1 MLDEQQD
8 LNKKLMDIEN
18 ERMKSALDLLHSKME
33 VTKQFSETKEIYRN
47 MMDTSQQLAEGKGVR
62 PSASDG
68 VGRLNNAQILAY

>member
-47 MMDTSQQLAEGKGVR
+47 MMDTSQQLAEGKGCVLVHR
-62 PSASDG
+62 M
-68 VGRLNNAQILAY
+68 V